1 MRAEKSRGMR
11 STPGIIQ
18 DVIRAGQDYVEPVPF
33 CVFDIGIYV
42 FVCAVFVSA
51 AAVVYVASFTNV
63 ETGAHALVS
72 FCAMLL
78 FALLLTSL
86 TLRGLARLCGLRSL
100 VGPTTKLATS
110 TA

>member
-1 MRAEKSRGMR
+1 MRAEMSRGMR
-11 STPGIIQ
+11 STPGIMR

-33 CVFDIGIYV
+33 CVSVIGIYV
-42 FVCAVFVSA
+42 FVRV
-51 AAVVYVASFTNV
+51 AAVVYVVSFTNV

-78 FALLLTSL
+78 FALPLTSL

>member
-1 MRAEKSRGMR
+1 MR

-33 CVFDIGIYV
+33 CVSDIGIYV
-42 FVCAVFVSA
+42 SVCTVFVSV
-51 AAVVYVASFTNV
+51 AAVVYVVSFTNV

-100 VGPTTKLATS
+100 VGPTMKLATS